1 MSWFGGIVRIALK
14 SLWANKLRTVL
25 TTVGVII
32 GIGTIIGMLSLIN
45 GINRSVM
52 QEFKKLGPNVVY
64 ITRFEPG
71 LHVGVRGQHERRKI
85 IFSEVEKLKRRAGS
99 IDKMSIVSDGRGRV
113 GFQGRRTG
121 MVTVRGVSSEYA
133 DVGKVA
139 IDQGRF
145 FTGAE
150 DRRSMVCV
158 LGANV
163 VESIFGKG
171 SPIDREVE
179 IEGRKFQVVGTLEAT
194 GVVFG
199 QSSDDIALVPY
210 RAVREIFGDSN
221 ENIVMALPR
230 EGTGVEDAINDL
242 RVAMRV
248 IRRIHP
254 GKEDDFALSTQE
266 SLLETYNK
274 LTGSI
279 YWVMRIVASIA
290 LLVSGIGIMN
300 IMLVSV
306 MERTR
311 EIGLRKA
318 IGATRMAVMG
328 QFLVEA
334 VVLTLIGGVV
344 GIALGFFIRVGVAL
358 ATPLPASV
366 PVWAVPLALG
376 ICCAVGIF
384 FGFYP
389 AFRASGLDPVESLRY
404 E

>member
-1 MSWFGGIVRIALK
+1 
-14 SLWANKLRTVL
+14 
-25 TTVGVII
+25 
-32 GIGTIIGMLSLIN
+32 
-45 GINRSVM
+45 
-52 QEFKKLGPNVVY
+52 
-64 ITRFEPG
+64 
-71 LHVGVRGQHERRKI
+71 
-85 IFSEVEKLKRRAGS
+85 
-99 IDKMSIVSDGRGRV
+99 
-113 GFQGRRTG
+113 
-121 MVTVRGVSSEYA
+121 
-133 DVGKVA
+133 
-139 IDQGRF
+139 
-145 FTGAE
+145 
-150 DRRSMVCV
+150 
-158 LGANV
+158 
-163 VESIFGKG
+163 
-171 SPIDREVE
+171 
-179 IEGRKFQVVGTLEAT
+179 VGTLEAT

-199 QSSDDIALVPY
+199 QTNDDIALVPY

-230 EGTGVEDAINDL
+230 EGTRVEDAINDL
-242 RVAMRV
+242 RVTMRV

-254 GKEDDFALSTQE
+254 GKEDDFELSTQE

-344 GIALGFFIRVGVAL
+344 GIALGFSIRVVVAL

-384 FGFYP
+384 FGLYP